1 MEPTLNSV
9 TIALAVFA
17 ILAIIKTAHFY
28 KCVHHKNFGHW
39 FYFDRYSIVNS
50 ANEKSRKTKKI
61 QNLLSVI
68 VLIAFTILLIVLFM
82 NR

>member
-1 MEPTLNSV
+1 MTSILSSV
-9 TIALAVFA
+9 TIAIAVFA
-17 ILAIIKTAHFY
+17 TLAIIKTTHFY
-28 KCVHHKNFGHW
+28 KCVNHKSFGHW

-50 ANEKSRKTKKI
+50 GNEKSRKTKKV

-68 VLIAFTILLIVLFM
+68 IMIAFILLLIVLFV